1 MGAGVGAEMKLK
13 TGVVSTAA
21 LPTLLPSSWLITVSK
36 MNGFEKPY
44 LVLRRLSARVV
55 EPKPAIV
62 TVTENVTKVVREA
75 DGCIVG

>member
-1 MGAGVGAEMKLK
+1 MKSK
-13 TGVVSTAA
+13 RGVVSTAA

-44 LVLRRLSARVV
+44 LVLHVISRRLSALVV

-62 TVTENVTKVVREA
+62 TATGNVTKVVREA

>member
-1 MGAGVGAEMKLK
+1 MKSK
-13 TGVVSTAA
+13 MGVVSTAA

-36 MNGFEKPY
+36 MNGFERPY
-44 LVLRRLSARVV
+44 LSLHFISWSLSALVV

-62 TVTENVTKVVREA
+62 TATENVTKVVREA